1 MFTGAILPVHA
12 GLREINASATLES
25 NVENLFYYLAILQ
38 IAVGVYLVWQG
49 LRWVAYVRRRMQ
61 ADPGFNAPRAAV
73 ICPCKG
79 MEPGLERN
87 LTALT
92 EFDYRNYE
100 IFFVLASASDPA
112 YATVKRVA
120 EHSKPPAHVIIA
132 DPPQGCGEKVN
143 NLRVAIEQL
152 PAEFEVL
159 VFADSDGR
167 PGKFWLRRLV
177 APLNDKQVGA
187 ATTMRWLIPNGNDL
201 ASALLAVWNASI
213 VTMLSEKGKN
223 FCWGGGTAIRRSVFD
238 EIRVFDEW
246 HHSVSDDYSMTR
258 ALQHAGRSIVFVPE
272 CLTPAYVNVD
282 FRSLLEFTNRQIL
295 ITKVYSKKN
304 WAWGAATHFLYCL
317 TLPLGLGVT
326 LANTIATVPAFH
338 LAVLTFVPMLLAAIR
353 GGLRVVAATDVLQ
366 ASRVQIAG
374 QAWMYIVL
382 GVFIPY
388 LFLLNF
394 LMSLFTRKIRW
405 RGVTYE
411 LISPQQTRIVVY

>member
-1 MFTGAILPVHA
+1 
-12 GLREINASATLES
+12 
-25 NVENLFYYLAILQ
+25 VETLFYYLAILQ
-38 IAVGVYLVWQG
+38 IAVGVYLVWHG
-49 LRWVAYVRRRMQ
+49 VRWVAYVRRRMRG
-61 ADPGFNAPRAAV
+61 DPGFNAPRAAV
-73 ICPCKG
+73 LCPCKG

-87 LTALT
+87 LIALT

-100 IFFVLASASDPA
+100 IFFILASASDSA
-112 YATVKRVA
+112 YSTVKRVA
-120 EHSKPPAHVIIA
+120 EHSKVPAHVIIA
-132 DPPQGCGEKVN
+132 DRPEGCGEKVN

-152 PAEFEVL
+152 PADFEVL

-187 ATTMRWLIPNGNDL
+187 ATTMRWLIPKGHDL
-201 ASALLAVWNASI
+201 AAGLLAAWNASI

-246 HHSVSDDYSMTR
+246 QHSVSDDYSMTR

-272 CLTPAYVNVD
+272 CLTAAYVDAD
-282 FRSLLEFTNRQIL
+282 FQGLLEFTNRQIL

-304 WAWGAATHFLYCL
+304 WAWGAATHALYCA
-317 TLPLGLGVT
+317 TLPLGLTVT
-326 LANTIATVPAFH
+326 LINLFATLPAFH

-353 GGLRVVAATDVLQ
+353 GGLRVAAASDVLQ
-366 ASRVQIAG
+366 PAREQIVS

-394 LMSLFTRKIRW
+394 VMSLFTRKIRW

-411 LISPQQTRIVVY
+411 LISPQQTRILAY

>member
-1 MFTGAILPVHA
+1 
-12 GLREINASATLES
+12 
-25 NVENLFYYLAILQ
+25 
-38 IAVGVYLVWQG
+38 
-49 LRWVAYVRRRMQ
+49 
-61 ADPGFNAPRAAV
+61 
-73 ICPCKG
+73 
-79 MEPGLERN
+79 
-87 LTALT
+87 
-92 EFDYRNYE
+92 
-100 IFFVLASASDPA
+100 
-112 YATVKRVA
+112 
-120 EHSKPPAHVIIA
+120 
-132 DPPQGCGEKVN
+132 
-143 NLRVAIEQL
+143 VAIEQL

-167 PGKFWLRRLV
+167 PGRFWLRRLV

-187 ATTMRWLIPNGNDL
+187 ATTMRWLIPNGHDL
-201 ASALLAVWNASI
+201 ATALLATWNASI

-258 ALQHAGRSIVFVPE
+258 ALQHAGRSIVFVPD
-272 CLTPAYVNVD
+272 CLTPAYVDAD

-304 WAWGAATHFLYCL
+304 WAWGAATHALYCA
-317 TLPLGLGVT
+317 TLPLGLAVT
-326 LANTIATVPAFH
+326 LINLFATLPAFH

-353 GGLRVVAATDVLQ
+353 GGLRVAAASDVLQ
-366 ASRVQIAG
+366 PARERIVS

-394 LMSLFTRKIRW
+394 VISLFTRKIRW

-411 LISPQQTRIVVY
+411 LISPQQTRILAY